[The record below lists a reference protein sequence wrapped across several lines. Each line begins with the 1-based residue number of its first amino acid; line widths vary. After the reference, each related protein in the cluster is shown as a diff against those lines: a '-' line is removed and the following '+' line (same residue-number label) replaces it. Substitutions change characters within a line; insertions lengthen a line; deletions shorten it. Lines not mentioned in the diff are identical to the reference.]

1 MSAAAGFAASDDG
14 EWAQLFADNLAAAL
28 RRRGYDAH
36 PHGTGAGVTG
46 VQIRA
51 VHVAGWRYPDGHW
64 EFRDQPAQIIADLD
78 GTTEPS
84 WSLVDHHREVVIP
97 AFGSVDAIADWIICE
112 LPEPDHLTC
121 RLERHPDF
129 IDTDST
135 VIPDDWYQAWQ
146 KQEANHDGM

>member
-1 MSAAAGFAASDDG
+1 MSAARFTSPAAGEG
-14 EWAQLFADNLAAAL
+14 AQLFADNLAAAL

-36 PHGTGAGVTG
+36 PHGPGAGLTG

-78 GTTEPS
+78 GAAEPG
-84 WSLVDHHREVVIP
+84 WSLVDHHREVMVP

-112 LPEPDHLTC
+112 LPAPDHLTC

-129 IDTDST
+129 IDAASPA
-135 VIPDDWYQAWQ
+135 IPPDWTEAWQ
-146 KQEANHDGM
+146 QQEANHDGM